1 MLVFL
6 YARLKENQRHWDYSS
21 SESVDDQRKRLVR
34 EYMQLEEI
42 PKEWDLEAQFAE
54 YSERQPERIPTVE
67 EVAIILRPWRS
78 DDMRKKAWH
87 LWAGEN
93 FLAPVMLRTYYKNG
107 SAGDQKIA
115 EYADTSDNYAES
127 ADWAVLDDAELFSY
141 GSDWKQLLS
150 VLPEII
156 GFSTVY
162 QRAPLQAKLDRDLP
176 NLKGAFTRAKREY
189 PGWKQD
195 VNLLLNGNGYARDLL
210 CAVSMGWLWI
220 VDKEAFET
228 DKLLVV
234 YLDLKQNITVQGRM
248 DVDQGDMDEILL
260 KWYDRVPPGPIF
272 DEGTV
277 GDTYRLDTESGREF
291 FRLTESD
298 LEGEAGSEYM
308 RF

>member
-1 MLVFL
+1 MLGLL

-21 SESVDDQRKRLVR
+21 SESVDDQRTRLVR

-42 PKEWDLEAQFAE
+42 PKEWDTAQFTE
-54 YSERQPERIPTVE
+54 YSERQPERIPTAE
-67 EVAIILRPWRS
+67 EVATILRPWRS
-78 DDMRKKAWH
+78 EDMRKRAWH

-93 FLAPVMLRTYYKNG
+93 FLAPVMLRTYYENG
-107 SAGDQKIA
+107 SAGDKKIA

-127 ADWAVLDDAELFSY
+127 ADWAVLDDAELFNY
-141 GSDWKQLLS
+141 GSDWKRILS

-156 GFSTVY
+156 GFSINY

-176 NLKGAFTRAKREY
+176 KLKGAFTRAQREH
-189 PGWKQD
+189 PDWKQD

-220 VDKEAFET
+220 VDEEAFET

-234 YLDLKQNITVQGRM
+234 YLDVKQDITVQGRM

-277 GDTYRLDTESGREF
+277 GDKYRLDTESGREF

-298 LEGEAGSEYM
+298 LEDEADSE
-308 RF
+308 

>member
-1 MLVFL
+1 MSGGDGSDFVPRWGQLPVEQYL
-6 YARLKENQRHWDYSS
+6 IENQRHWDYSS
-21 SESVDDQRKRLVR
+21 SESINDQRKRLVR

-42 PKEWDLEAQFAE
+42 PKEWDTTRFTE
-54 YSERQPERIPTVE
+54 YSEQQPERIPTAE
-67 EVAIILRPWRS
+67 EVATILCPWRS

-93 FLAPVMLRTYYKNG
+93 FLAPVMLRTYYENS

-127 ADWAVLDDAELFSY
+127 ADWAVLDDAELFNY
-141 GSDWKQLLS
+141 GSDWKQILS

-176 NLKGAFTRAKREY
+176 KLKGAFTRAKREH

-220 VDKEAFET
+220 VDEEAFKT

-248 DVDQGDMDEILL
+248 DVDQGDMDEIQL

-291 FRLTESD
+291 FRLTV
-298 LEGEAGSEYM
+298 
-308 RF
+308 